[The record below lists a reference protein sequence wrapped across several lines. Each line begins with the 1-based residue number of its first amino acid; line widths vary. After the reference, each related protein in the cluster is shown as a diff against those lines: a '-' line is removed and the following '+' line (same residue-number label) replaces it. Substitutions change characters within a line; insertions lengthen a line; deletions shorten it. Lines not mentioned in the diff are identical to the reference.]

1 MRTTIAIATFLA
13 VGAGAVGVSAL
24 DLKGSDTIKDITIA
38 LLTNNAL
45 DCGGVGN
52 TPVGTLVYIG
62 TGSGNGQSAM
72 LGTATQQIAP
82 MSSRMTTAVCNDAG
96 HANGANAEGIVFALD
111 GLSIVADDGFAA
123 CTGGATCGSGGGMI
137 DWQNT
142 LRLLYFGLDSS
153 SDLTRD
159 CGGTARTT
167 LVNNWNNIFT
177 AACANSGNCPA
188 GIQHAFRRNDESGTT
203 DTFQGLVGVA
213 SAIRLSLVNVTSSFC
228 NSGTTG
234 AIGGVKPAFTTLQT
248 LPTRPGA
255 NTDFIASH
263 VTVLPPGNTAATYKG
278 EYFPDLQDMDPIRR
292 VCVFSATVR
301 EDVCSARG
309 DLGVVLPIWDAPF
322 STLPT
327 NQFAVDACT
336 TGKYRCDAAI
346 LETTN
351 GVTPPVYQPCPNGHN
366 PITIGTCPVGQ
377 CATPVRQ
384 VSATVLDPRCY
395 ADRNQQAPGDLP
407 APKNIY
413 DGRVHNLT
421 SWFSNSGNVPF
432 FKARVPRVTG
442 DPSFPIANVA
452 MVGAFYRLHS
462 IRSIVQPNITCKA
475 VNATD
480 QIGCL
485 VQASPCSIGFA
496 GNSAVIPGTVA
507 LNANGSPPADACVQ
521 NGTYPLRGKLYL
533 NTIDGFGAITPDQ
546 YRLARCDQRQLELPG
561 DDN

>member
-1 MRTTIAIATFLA
+1 
-13 VGAGAVGVSAL
+13 
-24 DLKGSDTIKDITIA
+24 
-38 LLTNNAL
+38 
-45 DCGGVGN
+45 
-52 TPVGTLVYIG
+52 
-62 TGSGNGQSAM
+62 M
-72 LGTATQQIAP
+72 LRTATQQIAP
-82 MSSRMTTAVCNDAG
+82 MLSRMTIAVCNENYDDEAG
-96 HANGANAEGIVFALD
+96 VNRAPAVHAEGIVFGFD
-111 GLSIVADDGFAA
+111 RFSIVADDGFAPCA
-123 CTGGATCGSGGGMI
+123 GGAVCGSGGGLV

-142 LRLLYFGLDSS
+142 LRLLYFGLDSAT
-153 SDLTRD
+153 DTTRD
-159 CGGTARTT
+159 CASAARTA
-167 LVNNWNNIFT
+167 LVNNWNNIFGGSCPNT
-177 AACANSGNCPA
+177 ANCPA
-188 GIQHAFRRNDESGTT
+188 GIQHAFRQRDESATAEM
-203 DTFQGLVGVA
+203 FQDLIGV
-213 SAIRLSLVNVTSSFC
+213 SQSFRIDIVNFVSPFC

-234 AIGGVKPAFTTLQT
+234 AIGVVKPAFTTLQT
-248 LPTRPGA
+248 LPPRPGA

-263 VTVLPPGNTAATYKG
+263 VTVLSPGNTAATYKG

-366 PITIGTCPVGQ
+366 PVTIGTCPVGQ

-432 FKARVPRVTG
+432 FKARVI
-442 DPSFPIANVA
+442 S
-452 MVGAFYRLHS
+452 
-462 IRSIVQPNITCKA
+462 
-475 VNATD
+475 
-480 QIGCL
+480 
-485 VQASPCSIGFA
+485 
-496 GNSAVIPGTVA
+496 
-507 LNANGSPPADACVQ
+507 
-521 NGTYPLRGKLYL
+521 
-533 NTIDGFGAITPDQ
+533 
-546 YRLARCDQRQLELPG
+546 
-561 DDN
+561 DN